1 MSRFGIPLEALKYM
15 LYWKNRTN
23 NWTEKFFIDQ
33 FQGLIQLDI

>member
-1 MSRFGIPLEALKYM
+1 M